1 MKFILKNRKI
11 VLFIVTLQEAF
22 SAIIPFFI
30 LSSFF
35 TLLYFF
41 IHYYNINFLYIN
53 SKNTLFLM
61 DRFNHV
67 SSIIAN
73 ISIAYFFA
81 SRLKISQIMAT
92 FLAIASFMTI
102 TLIKNPTDTI
112 ILPYGFNFD
121 ILIWPIISTYFL
133 KIFYHKL
140 SLNISVADGNH
151 HIYRHFNYLF
161 VFIFAYFTTIML
173 FIFLDFSVEIIIEKF
188 FSQINLNLPNII
200 LLAIRD
206 FFVQIF
212 WFFGLHGSHMVNAI
226 VGKNILFKEMLPN
239 LTYAE
244 FNRLFVLMGGAG
256 AGVGLLISLI
266 LLIREKTLKLIT
278 KISAPFVIFNINT
291 LLIYAFVVL
300 NRYFILPFIFLP
312 IINLFVAYGA
322 LQFINIHFTSYYLTW
337 PTPIFLDA
345 FFKTQEYK
353 TVMLIQLSILILDT
367 LVYLYFTKKFAGF
380 QSPSVK
386 FHKLLKNFDISYELK
401 AQEGLR
407 SFVKR
412 QEIIEANAELDK
424 IIHNINNNNI
434 FIYYQPKVKSNNNKS
449 DKFEA
454 LIRYYHDGQLT
465 GPVFLDTLEKA
476 GLAPV
481 IDIYVCKKV
490 KEDLQKW
497 KKENFSP
504 QISINLHPDT
514 LNNSEIIKKIISI
527 MKGEDIAFEIIERSF
542 LEENGGKNLIE
553 LQNSGFKV
561 SIDDFGAGYSSLETL
576 SKYNIDELKLD
587 KSLID
592 TVLTKK
598 GYTICK
604 NTTNLCHEIGT
615 LIVAEGVETK
625 EQLNKVKHIG
635 ADYIQGYYYSPAIP
649 FDKVKDFS
657 ISS

>member
-81 SRLKISQIMAT
+81 SRLKVSQIMAT

-200 LLAIRD
+200 LLTIRD

-256 AGVGLLISLI
+256 AGAGLLISLI

-291 LLIYAFVVL
+291 LLIYTFVVL